1 MTSRASTNQQ
11 FDALQVLRALAA
23 GLVVYQHAFA
33 NWAEKGIGQGAA
45 PFIDHL
51 GEFGVKLFFVI
62 SGFIIVHTASQ
73 VPQGWESAKTFWRR
87 RIRRIVPLYWIV
99 TTVYLAKNLLVG
111 QSYSLPEVLGSY
123 FFIPYLNPQG
133 LVQPILGLGWSL
145 NFEMFF
151 YMLFGALLILPRRW
165 HGPAVMALMT
175 ALAAA
180 RAAGWLGDGSSPHAL
195 YHWADSIVLYFVA
208 GVAVSLLARWWRSG
222 SRPMLRQDAAAVVS
236 SALVIGF
243 AFWSQAATEEQVLAW
258 MPVACILPAVL
269 CVAAHAQPCSRGWRW
284 LVIAGDAS
292 YSTYLTH
299 GLVMGPLARLLGRLG
314 LSIGYYGFA
323 ILSLVV
329 CTLAGYLV
337 WRWVEKPLQA
347 RKGPRIGAATPGAF
361 AGRPEP
367 SLASVRR

>member
-1 MTSRASTNQQ
+1 MTPRASTTQQ

-33 NWAEKGIGQGAA
+33 NWAEKGVGQGAA
-45 PFIDHL
+45 PLIDHL

-73 VPQGWESAKTFWRR
+73 LPQGWESAKTFWRR

-111 QSYSLPEVLGSY
+111 QSYAPHEILGSY
-123 FFIPYLNPQG
+123 FFIPYVNPQG

-151 YMLFGALLILPRRW
+151 YMLFGALFFLPRRW
-165 HGPAVMALMT
+165 HGPAVMGLMT

-180 RAAGWLGDGSSPHAL
+180 RAAGAFGDASSSNPL
-195 YHWADSIVLYFVA
+195 YHWAESIVLYFVA
-208 GVAVSLLARWWRSG
+208 GVGVSLLARWWRSTP
-222 SRPMLRQDAAAVVS
+222 RPMLGQDAAATIA

-243 AFWSQAATEEQVLAW
+243 AFWSQRASEDQVLAW
-258 MPVACILPAVL
+258 MPVACILPAIL
-269 CVAAHAQPCSRGWRW
+269 CVAAHARPCSRGWRW

-314 LSIGYYGFA
+314 LAVGYYGFA
-323 ILSLVV
+323 VLSLAV
-329 CTLAGYLV
+329 CTGAGYLV
-337 WRWVEKPLQA
+337 WRLVEKPLQA
-347 RKGPRIGAATPGAF
+347 RRRPRGEAATAAAF
-361 AGRPEP
+361 SGPLRKPV
-367 SLASVRR
+367 S

>member
-1 MTSRASTNQQ
+1 MTPRPSTSQQ

-45 PFIDHL
+45 PLIDHL

-73 VPQGWESAKTFWRR
+73 LPQGWDSAKTFWRR

-111 QSYSLPEVLGSY
+111 QSYSPHEILGSY
-123 FFIPYLNPQG
+123 FFIPYVNPQG

-145 NFEMFF
+145 DFEMFF
-151 YMLFGALLILPRRW
+151 YMLFGALFFLPRRW
-165 HGPAVMALMT
+165 HGPAVMGLMT

-180 RAAGWLGDGSSPHAL
+180 RAAGWFGDASSGNPL
-195 YHWADSIVLYFVA
+195 YHWAESIVLYFVA
-208 GVAVSLLARWWRSG
+208 GVGVSLLARWWRG
-222 SRPMLRQDAAAVVS
+222 SPRPMLGQDAAAAVAS
-236 SALVIGF
+236 LIVIGF
-243 AFWSQAATEEQVLAW
+243 AFWSQRASEDQVLAW
-258 MPVACILPAVL
+258 MPVACILPAIL
-269 CVAAHAQPCSRGWRW
+269 CVAAHARPCSRGWRW

-299 GLVMGPLARLLGRLG
+299 GLVMGPLARLLARVG
-314 LSIGYYGFA
+314 LS
-323 ILSLVV
+323 V
-329 CTLAGYLV
+329 
-337 WRWVEKPLQA
+337 
-347 RKGPRIGAATPGAF
+347 
-361 AGRPEP
+361 
-367 SLASVRR
+367 